1 MKDFFEGIASL
12 FQDVL
17 FIPFDLLRI
26 DIQPESW
33 LAANVVNF
41 IFLFIGLVFFAYWMK
56 QLKIF
61 SKTENTEE
69 EDEVFLI

>member
-17 FIPFDLLRI
+17 FIPFDLLRRE
-26 DIQPESW
+26 IQPESW
-33 LAANVVNF
+33 LAANGVNF
-41 IFLFIGLVFFAYWMK
+41 IFIFIGFAFLLYWMK

-61 SKTENTEE
+61 NKSENTGEE
-69 EDEVFLI
+69 EEVFLI

>member
-17 FIPFDLLRI
+17 FIPFDLLRL

-33 LAANVVNF
+33 LAANGVNM
-41 IFLFIGLVFFAYWMK
+41 IFLLIGVVFFLYWMK

-61 SKTENTEE
+61 SKTESTKEE
-69 EDEVFLI
+69 EESFLI

>member
-69 EDEVFLI
+69 DEEVFLI

>member
-1 MKDFFEGIASL
+1 MKDFFEGLASL

-69 EDEVFLI
+69 DEEVFLI

>member
-1 MKDFFEGIASL
+1 FFEGIASL

-17 FIPFDLLRI
+17 FIPFDLLRV
-26 DIQPESW
+26 DIQPDSW
-33 LAANVVNF
+33 WAANGVNL

-61 SKTENTEE
+61 SKTENTQ
-69 EDEVFLI
+69 EDEETYLI